1 MTNRT
6 GEYFVTEGTDATGK
20 TTVAD
25 LLAAMAFN
33 EGREVI
39 RLDEPDS
46 PYRFIPNGDKPQP
59 LAPITSEIR
68 SIIKDGT
75 LARTALTNIHL
86 FTASRAES
94 WETVIAPALDRG
106 AYVIAARNYLS
117 TVAYQ
122 GYAEGME
129 PSKIIAIT
137 QDSLG
142 DDYMHP
148 DHLTILDLSDES
160 ERARRIAQR
169 GVLDKPD
176 TFESRDAAFQ
186 QRLIDGYRAIAAKYA
201 ITLTS
206 AAGDKHAIAEEI
218 WNRAQQSITARSNG

>member
-1 MTNRT
+1 MANRT

-20 TTVAD
+20 TTVAN
-25 LLAAMAFN
+25 LLAEMAFN

-46 PYRFIPNGDKPQP
+46 PYRYIPNSENPQP
-59 LAPITSEIR
+59 LAPIASEIR

-94 WETVIAPALDRG
+94 WGTVVAPALERG

-129 PSKIIAIT
+129 PSKIISIT
-137 QDSLG
+137 QNSLG
-142 DDYMHP
+142 EDYMHP

-186 QRLIDGYRAIAAKYA
+186 QRLIDGYRAIAAEYA
-201 ITLTS
+201 IALTS

-218 WNRAQQSITARSNG
+218 WDRAQQTIAQRYS